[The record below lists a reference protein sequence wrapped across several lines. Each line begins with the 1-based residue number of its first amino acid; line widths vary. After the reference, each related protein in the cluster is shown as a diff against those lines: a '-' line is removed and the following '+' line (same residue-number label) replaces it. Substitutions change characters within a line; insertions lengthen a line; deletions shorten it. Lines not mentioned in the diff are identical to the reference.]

1 MSEDPAVRIMT
12 LNNIIAEVQRNLE
25 NTTDPILGM
34 KMLRELSKRQKELAQ
49 LQEQPHPKNIQIFGE
64 ST

>member
-1 MSEDPAVRIMT
+1 MSEDPGVRILM
-12 LNNIIAEVQRNLE
+12 LNNIIAQIQTDLE

-34 KMLRELSKRQKELAQ
+34 EMLRELSKRQKELAE
-49 LQEQPHPKNIQIFGE
+49 LQEQHHPRNAQTFSE

>member
-1 MSEDPAVRIMT
+1 MSEDPAVKIMT

-34 KMLRELSKRQKELAQ
+34 MMLRELSKRQKELAQ
-49 LQEQPHPKNIQIFGE
+49 LQEQPHPQNAHTISE
-64 ST
+64 

>member
-34 KMLRELSKRQKELAQ
+34 MMLRELSKRQKELAQ
-49 LQEQPHPKNIQIFGE
+49 LQGQPHSQNAHTISE
-64 ST
+64 